1 MKASPGSGTPSTG
14 AVDDAP
20 MNPQIEVMPAMNTAS
35 AMPDTLRHARLGLSR
50 MRRIA
55 IIVAASLGRRDRNL
69 ARAVTTHE
77 PIRFTRAKHSAM
89 NPIITAY
96 IVTSP

>member
-1 MKASPGSGTPSTG
+1 
-14 AVDDAP
+14 
-20 MNPQIEVMPAMNTAS
+20 
-35 AMPDTLRHARLGLSR
+35 

>member
-1 MKASPGSGTPSTG
+1 
-14 AVDDAP
+14 
-20 MNPQIEVMPAMNTAS
+20 
-35 AMPDTLRHARLGLSR
+35 

-96 IVTSP
+96 IVTSL